1 MVVAEE
7 TGLPVTGSVEVI
19 NAGVPNEDLSEAEL
33 KELNKRISNYQFE
46 DLKPRYRFFSKRES
60 KVFQKSAVL

>member
-46 DLKPRYRFFSKRES
+46 DLKPR
-60 KVFQKSAVL
+60 